1 MAVDGTKMAS
11 PSLPVPGP
19 KQLSKSTV
27 HSTQRESDKARKLA
41 GYAVGAVGT
50 IISNPADNIVS
61 SVYNKKSETVKQ
73 ALHLSEISQTF
84 SDILLVNLF
93 RSLLVRKI
101 IVGPIVTLQW
111 FFYDTIKVL
120 SGL

>member
-1 MAVDGTKMAS
+1 MIC
-11 PSLPVPGP
+11 
-19 KQLSKSTV
+19 
-27 HSTQRESDKARKLA
+27 LA